1 MFWNIPYVI
10 SGSQFIESLEKNVLP
25 GPLHQDSFPGT
36 TNTQPNEI
44 FYTSHTPELKEG
56 RGITVFMLLQL
67 LRWPCTSLV
76 PKEQAPELFRD
87 RIVRVNFL
95 HVISNQAL

>member
-1 MFWNIPYVI
+1 MLWNTPYVI

-44 FYTSHTPELKEG
+44 FYRSHTPELKREE
-56 RGITVFMLLQL
+56 VS
-67 LRWPCTSLV
+67 PCLCYRSFHAGLAHHWYLMNKHQSFSET
-76 PKEQAPELFRD
+76 EL
-87 RIVRVNFL
+87 
-95 HVISNQAL
+95 